1 MPLLSF
7 LKVKGELEEPRKI
20 KLTPGEKGEPGPRG
34 DPGARG
40 ERGAKGDKGETGQV
54 GPKGPKGDKGDK
66 GEPGLDVTTSPPS
79 RLGDQGDRC
88 ARMCYDLFIQEQ

>member
-7 LKVKGELEEPRKI
+7 LKVKGELEELRKI

-34 DPGARG
+34 EPGARG

-54 GPKGPKGDKGDK
+54 GPKGEKGEKGDTGDK
-66 GEPGLDVTTSPPS
+66 GELGLDVTTSPPS
-79 RLGDQGDRC
+79 RLGDQGDQNYECGRLC
-88 ARMCYDLFIQEQ
+88 QD